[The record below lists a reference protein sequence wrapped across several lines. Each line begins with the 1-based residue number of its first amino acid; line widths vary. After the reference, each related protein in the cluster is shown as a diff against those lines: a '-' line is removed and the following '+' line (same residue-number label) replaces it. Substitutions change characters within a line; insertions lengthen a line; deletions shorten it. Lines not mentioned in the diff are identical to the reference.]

1 MYKQFFGLTRNP
13 FEISPDPFFYHATP
27 RHNEALA
34 NLHYGVGRRKGFIVI
49 TGEVGTGKTLLVRCL
64 LAELRKNNIAF
75 GYVFNPLLSV
85 TEFFQ
90 YIMAD
95 LGLPYTGR
103 TKTEMLLDL
112 NRFLIQRHARG
123 LITALVVDEAQA
135 LRSDLLEEIR
145 LLTNLETSQQKLL
158 QIVLMGQPEL
168 DAVLDSAALRQLK
181 QRVSLRC
188 QLLPLDEPQV
198 RLYIQSRLER
208 AGAAAEPPIFSNE
221 AFSKIYEY
229 SHGIPRIINTLCENA
244 LVNAFAREQRTVTG
258 EMITE
263 VADDFRLSNAP
274 PPSMPEQEISI
285 PSAVSGDNGESL
297 LRSLFRL
304 LRNTDSQQT
313 NSDEKP
319 MHTSAGRR
327 V

>member
-1 MYKQFFGLTRNP
+1 MYKQFFGLSKNP

-75 GYVFNPLLSV
+75 GYVFNPLLST

-95 LGLPYTGR
+95 LGLQYSGR
-103 TKTEMLLDL
+103 SKTEMLLDL

-135 LRSDLLEEIR
+135 LRPELLEEIR

-168 DAVLDSAALRQLK
+168 EGVLDSPSLRQLK

-188 QLLPLDEPQV
+188 QLLPLDEGQTRSYV
-198 RLYIQSRLER
+198 LGRLER
-208 AGAAAEPPIFSNE
+208 AGAKQEPPIFDNE
-221 AFSKIYEY
+221 ALDKVYEY
-229 SHGIPRIINTLCENA
+229 SRGIPRIINNLCENA
-244 LVNAFAREQRTVTG
+244 MVNAFARQIHTVTPD
-258 EMITE
+258 MITE
-263 VADDFRLSNAP
+263 VASDFRLNTS
-274 PPSMPEQEISI
+274 PSTPEETGETTAI
-285 PSAVSGDNGESL
+285 PVENNESL

-304 LRNTDSQQT
+304 LRTMDNAQSLE
-313 NSDEKP
+313 EKSIP
-319 MHTSAGRR
+319 SADGRR
-327 V
+327 I

>member
-1 MYKQFFGLTRNP
+1 MYKQFFGLSKNP
-13 FEISPDPFFYHATP
+13 FEISPDPYFYHATP

-75 GYVFNPLLSV
+75 GYVFNPLLST

-95 LGLPYTGR
+95 LGLQYSGR
-103 TKTEMLLDL
+103 SKTEMLLDL

-135 LRSDLLEEIR
+135 LRPELLEEIR

-168 DAVLDSAALRQLK
+168 EGVLDSPSLRQLK
-181 QRVSLRC
+181 RRVSLRC
-188 QLLPLDEPQV
+188 QLLPLDEEQTRGYV
-198 RLYIQSRLER
+198 LSRLER
-208 AGAAAEPPIFSNE
+208 AGAKSEPPIFEPE
-221 AFSKIYEY
+221 AMTKIFEY
-229 SHGIPRIINTLCENA
+229 SRGIPRIINNLCENA
-244 LVNAFAREQRTVTG
+244 MVNAFAREQRTVTA

-263 VADDFRLSNAP
+263 VAADFRLTGSL
-274 PPSMPEQEISI
+274 STPEEPVGSGAVQQE
-285 PSAVSGDNGESL
+285 NNESL

-304 LRNTDSQQT
+304 LRTMDSNQ
-313 NSDEKP
+313 SLEEKP
-319 MHTSAGRR
+319 VPSDDGRR

>member
-1 MYKQFFGLTRNP
+1 MYKQFFGLSKNP

-75 GYVFNPLLSV
+75 GYVFNPLLST

-95 LGLPYTGR
+95 LGLQYSGR
-103 TKTEMLLDL
+103 SKTEMLLDL

-135 LRSDLLEEIR
+135 LRPELLEEVR

-168 DAVLDSAALRQLK
+168 EVVLDSPGLRQLK

-188 QLLPLDEPQV
+188 QLLPLDEEQTRGYV
-198 RLYIQSRLER
+198 LSRLER
-208 AGAAAEPPIFSNE
+208 AGAKPEPPIFEPE
-221 AFSKIYEY
+221 ALAKVFEY
-229 SHGIPRIINTLCENA
+229 SRGIPRIVNNLCENGM
-244 LVNAFAREQRTVTG
+244 VNAFAREQRNVTA

-263 VADDFRLSNAP
+263 VAADFRLTGSI
-274 PPSMPEQEISI
+274 STPEEPVGSATAQQE
-285 PSAVSGDNGESL
+285 NNESV

-304 LRNTDSQQT
+304 LRTMDSNQ
-313 NSDEKP
+313 SVEEKP
-319 MHTSAGRR
+319 VPSADGRR

>member
-1 MYKQFFGLTRNP
+1 MYKQYFGLTRNP
-13 FEISPDPFFYHATP
+13 FEISPDPFFYHPTP

-64 LAELRKNNIAF
+64 LSELRKNNIAF
-75 GYVFNPLLSV
+75 GYVFNPLLPV
-85 TEFFQ
+85 VEFFQ

-95 LGLPYTGR
+95 LGLPYSGR

-135 LRSDLLEEIR
+135 LRTELLEEIR

-168 DAVLDSAALRQLK
+168 EIVLDSPELRQLK
-181 QRVSLRC
+181 QRVALRC
-188 QLLPLDEPQV
+188 QLQPLDCAQTHAYV
-198 RLYIQSRLER
+198 LSRLER
-208 AGAAAEPPIFSNE
+208 AGAPKDTPIFTEE
-221 AFSKIYEY
+221 ALDKVHEY
-229 SHGIPRIINTLCENA
+229 SRGIPRIVNNLCENSM
-244 LVNAFAREQRTVTG
+244 VSAFAHEQRPVTA

-263 VADDFRLSNAP
+263 VAADFRLIGPALPEEVPLSIAGREENNA
-274 PPSMPEQEISI
+274 
-285 PSAVSGDNGESL
+285 SL
-297 LRSLFRL
+297 LRNFFRL
-304 LRNTDSQQT
+304 LKTADNQELEGD
-313 NSDEKP
+313 KP
-319 MHTSAGRR
+319 MQTTAARR
-327 V
+327 I

>member
-1 MYKQFFGLTRNP
+1 MYKQFFGLTKNP
-13 FEISPDPFFYHATP
+13 FEISPDPYFYHATP

-75 GYVFNPLLSV
+75 GYVFNPLLST

-95 LGLPYTGR
+95 LGLQYSGR
-103 TKTEMLLDL
+103 SKTEMLLDL

-135 LRSDLLEEIR
+135 LRPELLEEIR

-168 DAVLDSAALRQLK
+168 EAVLDSPGLRQLK

-188 QLLPLDEPQV
+188 QLLPLDEEQTHGYV
-198 RLYIQSRLER
+198 LSRLER
-208 AGAAAEPPIFSNE
+208 AGAKPEPPVFEPE
-221 AFSKIYEY
+221 ALAKVFEY
-229 SHGIPRIINTLCENA
+229 SRGIPRIINNLCENA
-244 LVNAFAREQRTVTG
+244 MVNAFAREQRTVTAD
-258 EMITE
+258 MITE
-263 VADDFRLSNAP
+263 VAADFRLTGSIAT
-274 PPSMPEQEISI
+274 PEEPVGTTETQQ
-285 PSAVSGDNGESL
+285 NNESL
-297 LRSLFRL
+297 LRSLFRV
-304 LRNTDSQQT
+304 LRTMDS
-313 NSDEKP
+313 
-319 MHTSAGRR
+319 
-327 V
+327 

>member
-13 FEISPDPFFYHATP
+13 FEISPDPFFYHPTP

-64 LAELRKNNIAF
+64 LSELRKNNIAF
-75 GYVFNPLLSV
+75 GYVFNPLLPV
-85 TEFFQ
+85 VEFFQ

-95 LGLPYTGR
+95 LGLPYAGR

-123 LITALVVDEAQA
+123 LITALIVDEAQA
-135 LRSDLLEEIR
+135 LRAELLEEIR

-168 DAVLDSAALRQLK
+168 EIVLDSPELRQLK

-188 QLLPLDEPQV
+188 QLQPLDGPQTHAYV
-198 RLYIQSRLER
+198 LSRLER
-208 AGAAAEPPIFSNE
+208 AGAPAEPPIFTPE
-221 AFSKIYEY
+221 ALDKLFEY
-229 SHGIPRIINTLCENA
+229 SRGIPRIVNNLCENSM
-244 LVNAFAREQRTVTG
+244 VNAFAREQRPVTAD
-258 EMITE
+258 MITE
-263 VADDFRLSNAP
+263 VAGDFRLISPA
-274 PPSMPEQEISI
+274 MPEEVTLPESRREEN
-285 PSAVSGDNGESL
+285 SESL
-297 LRSLFRL
+297 LRSFFRL
-304 LRNTDSQQT
+304 LRTMDNQELEGD
-313 NSDEKP
+313 KP
-319 MHTSAGRR
+319 MQTTAVRR

>member
-1 MYKQFFGLTRNP
+1 MYKQFFGLSKNP

-75 GYVFNPLLSV
+75 GYVFNPLLST

-95 LGLPYTGR
+95 LGLQYSGR

-135 LRSDLLEEIR
+135 LRPELLEEIR

-168 DAVLDSAALRQLK
+168 EAVLDSPSLRQLK
-181 QRVSLRC
+181 QRISLRC
-188 QLLPLDEPQV
+188 QLLPLDEEQTRSYV
-198 RLYIQSRLER
+198 LGRLER
-208 AGAAAEPPIFSNE
+208 AGAKNGEPIFDDRALASVYE
-221 AFSKIYEY
+221 FSR
-229 SHGIPRIINTLCENA
+229 GIPRIINNLCENSM
-244 LVNAFAREQRTVTG
+244 VNAYARQIHTVTPD
-258 EMITE
+258 MIAD
-263 VADDFRLSNAP
+263 VAADFRLATSPSVPEEGAESNA
-274 PPSMPEQEISI
+274 I
-285 PSAVSGDNGESL
+285 PADNNENL

-304 LRNTDSQQT
+304 LRTMDAGQPLN
-313 NSDEKP
+313 EKP
-319 MHTSAGRR
+319 IPSADGRR

>member
-1 MYKQFFGLTRNP
+1 MYKQFFGLTKNP

-75 GYVFNPLLSV
+75 GYVFNPLLST

-95 LGLPYTGR
+95 LGLQYSGR
-103 TKTEMLLDL
+103 SKTEMLLDL

-135 LRSDLLEEIR
+135 LRPELLEEIR

-168 DAVLDSAALRQLK
+168 EGVLDSPGLRQLK

-188 QLLPLDEPQV
+188 QLLPLDEEQTRGYV
-198 RLYIQSRLER
+198 LSRLER
-208 AGAAAEPPIFSNE
+208 AGAQPEPPIFEPE
-221 AFSKIYEY
+221 ALAKVSEY
-229 SHGIPRIINTLCENA
+229 SRGIPRIINNLCENA
-244 LVNAFAREQRTVTG
+244 MVNAFAREQRTVTAD
-258 EMITE
+258 MITE
-263 VADDFRLSNAP
+263 VAADFRLTGSIAT
-274 PPSMPEQEISI
+274 PEEPVGTAEAQQQ
-285 PSAVSGDNGESL
+285 NNESL
-297 LRSLFRL
+297 LRSLFRV
-304 LRNTDSQQT
+304 LRTMDSNQ
-313 NSDEKP
+313 SLEEKP
-319 MHTSAGRR
+319 VPSDDGRR

>member
-13 FEISPDPFFYHATP
+13 FEISPDPFFYHPTP

-64 LAELRKNNIAF
+64 LSELRKNNIAF
-75 GYVFNPLLSV
+75 AYVFNPLLPV
-85 TEFFQ
+85 VEFFQ

-95 LGLPYTGR
+95 FGLPYAGR

-123 LITALVVDEAQA
+123 LVTALVVDEAQA
-135 LRSDLLEEIR
+135 LRAELLEEIR

-168 DAVLDSAALRQLK
+168 EMVLDSPELRQLK
-181 QRVSLRC
+181 QRVALRC
-188 QLLPLDEPQV
+188 QLQPLDEMQT
-198 RLYIQSRLER
+198 RAYILSRLER
-208 AGAAAEPPIFSNE
+208 AGAAADAPIFSDE
-221 AFSKIYEY
+221 ALSKIFEY
-229 SHGIPRIINTLCENA
+229 SHGIPRIVNNLCENTM
-244 LVNAFAREQRTVTG
+244 VNAFSREERPVTADT
-258 EMITE
+258 ITD
-263 VADDFRLSNAP
+263 VATDFRLIAP
-274 PPSMPEQEISI
+274 ALPEDGPLTIAAREE
-285 PSAVSGDNGESL
+285 NNESL
-297 LRSLFRL
+297 LRSLFRV
-304 LRNTDSQQT
+304 LRTMDNQGIEADKTMQT
-313 NSDEKP
+313 
-319 MHTSAGRR
+319 TAVRR

>member
-1 MYKQFFGLTRNP
+1 MYKQFFGLTKNP

-75 GYVFNPLLSV
+75 GYVFNPLLST

-95 LGLPYTGR
+95 LGLQYSGR
-103 TKTEMLLDL
+103 SKTEMLLDL

-135 LRSDLLEEIR
+135 LRPELLEEIR

-168 DAVLDSAALRQLK
+168 EGVLDSPGLRQLK

-188 QLLPLDEPQV
+188 QLLPLDEEQTRGYV
-198 RLYIQSRLER
+198 LSRLER
-208 AGAAAEPPIFSNE
+208 AGAKAEPAIFEPE
-221 AFSKIYEY
+221 ALAKVSEY
-229 SHGIPRIINTLCENA
+229 SRGIPRIINNLCENA
-244 LVNAFAREQRTVTG
+244 MVNAFAREQRTVTAD
-258 EMITE
+258 MITE
-263 VADDFRLSNAP
+263 VAADFRLTGSIAT
-274 PPSMPEQEISI
+274 PEEPVGTAEAQQQ
-285 PSAVSGDNGESL
+285 NNESL
-297 LRSLFRL
+297 LRSLFRV
-304 LRNTDSQQT
+304 LRTMDSNQ
-313 NSDEKP
+313 SLEEKP
-319 MHTSAGRR
+319 VPSDDGRR

>member
-1 MYKQFFGLTRNP
+1 MYKQFFGLTKNP
-13 FEISPDPFFYHATP
+13 FEISPDPYFYHATP

-75 GYVFNPLLSV
+75 GYVFNPLLST

-95 LGLPYTGR
+95 MGLQYSGR
-103 TKTEMLLDL
+103 SKTEMLLDL

-135 LRSDLLEEIR
+135 LRPELLEEVR

-168 DAVLDSAALRQLK
+168 EVVLDSPSLRQLK

-188 QLLPLDEPQV
+188 QLLPLDEQQTHSYV
-198 RLYIQSRLER
+198 LSRLER
-208 AGAAAEPPIFSNE
+208 AGAKSEPAIFEAE
-221 AFSKIYEY
+221 ALSKIFEY
-229 SHGIPRIINTLCENA
+229 SRGIPRIINNLCENSM
-244 LVNAFAREQRTVTG
+244 VNAFARQQRTVTG
-258 EMITE
+258 DMITE
-263 VADDFRLSNAP
+263 VAADFRLTGSN
-274 PPSMPEQEISI
+274 SI
-285 PSAVSGDNGESL
+285 PEESVESVAVPSENNESL
-297 LRSLFRL
+297 LRSLFRV
-304 LRNTDSQQT
+304 LRTMESAQ
-313 NSDEKP
+313 SPEEKP
-319 MHTSAGRR
+319 VPSADGRR

>member
-1 MYKQFFGLTRNP
+1 MYKQFFGLARNP
-13 FEISPDPFFYHATP
+13 FEISPDPFFYHPTP

-75 GYVFNPLLSV
+75 GYVFNPLLPV
-85 TEFFQ
+85 VEFFQ

-95 LGLPYTGR
+95 LGLPYAGR

-135 LRSDLLEEIR
+135 LRPDLLEEVR

-168 DAVLDSAALRQLK
+168 ELILDSPELRQLK
-181 QRVSLRC
+181 QRVALRC
-188 QLLPLDEPQV
+188 QLQPLDHAQTRAYV
-198 RLYIQSRLER
+198 LSRLER
-208 AGAAAEPPIFSNE
+208 AGAPPEPAVFSDDALDKLFE
-221 AFSKIYEY
+221 FSR
-229 SHGIPRIINTLCENA
+229 GIPRIVNNLCENSM
-244 LVNAFAREQRTVTG
+244 VNAFAHEQRPVTG
-258 EMITE
+258 DMITE
-263 VADDFRLSNAP
+263 VAADFRLISPAL
-274 PPSMPEQEISI
+274 PEEV
-285 PSAVSGDNGESL
+285 PVSLTAAADNNDSL

-304 LRNTDSQQT
+304 LRTVDNQEELQA
-313 NSDEKP
+313 EKP
-319 MHTSAGRR
+319 MQATVGRR
-327 V
+327 A

>member
-1 MYKQFFGLTRNP
+1 MYKQFFGLNKNP

-75 GYVFNPLLSV
+75 GYVFNPLLS
-85 TEFFQ
+85 TNEFFQ

-95 LGLPYTGR
+95 LGLQYSGR

-135 LRSDLLEEIR
+135 LRPELLEEIR

-168 DAVLDSAALRQLK
+168 EGVLDSPSLRQLK

-188 QLLPLDEPQV
+188 QLLPLDQEQTRSYV
-198 RLYIQSRLER
+198 LGRLER
-208 AGAAAEPPIFSNE
+208 AGAKDGEPIFDDPALARVYE
-221 AFSKIYEY
+221 FSR
-229 SHGIPRIINTLCENA
+229 GIPRIINNLCENSM
-244 LVNAFAREQRTVTG
+244 VNAYARQIRTVTP
-258 EMITE
+258 EMIAE
-263 VADDFRLSNAP
+263 VAADFRLGTSPSVPEEAIEANA
-274 PPSMPEQEISI
+274 IS
-285 PSAVSGDNGESL
+285 GENNESL

-304 LRNTDSQQT
+304 LRTMDAAQPLEEKT
-313 NSDEKP
+313 VPSDD
-319 MHTSAGRR
+319 GRR

>member
-1 MYKQFFGLTRNP
+1 MYKQFFGLSKNP

-75 GYVFNPLLSV
+75 GYVFNPLLST

-95 LGLPYTGR
+95 LGLQYSGR
-103 TKTEMLLDL
+103 SKTEMLLDL

-135 LRSDLLEEIR
+135 LRPELLEEIR

-168 DAVLDSAALRQLK
+168 EGILDSPGLRQLK

-188 QLLPLDEPQV
+188 QLLPLDEEQTLGYV
-198 RLYIQSRLER
+198 LSRLER
-208 AGAAAEPPIFSNE
+208 AGAKPEPPIFEPE
-221 AFSKIYEY
+221 ALAKVFEY
-229 SHGIPRIINTLCENA
+229 SRGIPRIVNNLCENA
-244 LVNAFAREQRTVTG
+244 MVNAFAREQRNVTA

-263 VADDFRLSNAP
+263 VAADFRLTGSI
-274 PPSMPEQEISI
+274 STPEE
-285 PSAVSGDNGESL
+285 PVGTSAVQQENNESL
-297 LRSLFRL
+297 LRSLFRM
-304 LRNTDSQQT
+304 LRTMDSNQ
-313 NSDEKP
+313 SLEEKP
-319 MHTSAGRR
+319 VPSADGRR

>member
-1 MYKQFFGLTRNP
+1 MYKQFFGLARNP
-13 FEISPDPFFYHATP
+13 FEISPDPFFYHPTP

-64 LAELRKNNIAF
+64 LSELRKNNIAF
-75 GYVFNPLLSV
+75 GYIFNPLLPV
-85 TEFFQ
+85 VEFFQ

-95 LGLPYTGR
+95 LGLPYAGR

-135 LRSDLLEEIR
+135 LRHELLEEIR

-158 QIVLMGQPEL
+158 QIVLLGQPEL
-168 DAVLDSAALRQLK
+168 EVVLDSQELRQLK
-181 QRVSLRC
+181 QRIALRC
-188 QLLPLDEPQV
+188 QLQPLDSKQTHS
-198 RLYIQSRLER
+198 YILSRLER
-208 AGAAAEPPIFSNE
+208 AGAVPEPPIFSPE
-221 AFSKIYEY
+221 SLDKVYEY
-229 SHGIPRIINTLCENA
+229 SRGIPRTINTLCENSM
-244 LVNAFAREQRTVTG
+244 VNAFAREQRPVVP
-258 EMITE
+258 EIVSE
-263 VADDFRLSNAP
+263 VAADFRLTPASL
-274 PPSMPEQEISI
+274 PEEGAG
-285 PSAVSGDNGESL
+285 PLTARDDTNEGL

-304 LRNTDSQQT
+304 LRTMDDQT
-313 NSDEKP
+313 MEGQKP
-319 MHTSAGRR
+319 LPTTLGRR

>member
-13 FEISPDPFFYHATP
+13 FEISPDPYFYHPTP

-64 LAELRKNNIAF
+64 LSELRKNNIAF
-75 GYVFNPLLSV
+75 GYVFNPLLPV
-85 TEFFQ
+85 VEFFQ

-95 LGLPYTGR
+95 FGLPYSGR

-135 LRSDLLEEIR
+135 LRAELLEEIR

-168 DAVLDSAALRQLK
+168 EVVLDSPELRQLK
-181 QRVSLRC
+181 QRVALRC
-188 QLLPLDEPQV
+188 QLQPLDESQTHAYV
-198 RLYIQSRLER
+198 LSRLER
-208 AGAAAEPPIFSNE
+208 AGAPAEPEVFSEE
-221 AFSKIYEY
+221 ALSKIFEY
-229 SHGIPRIINTLCENA
+229 SRGIPRIINTLCENSM
-244 LVNAFAREQRTVTG
+244 VSAFSCEQRPVTAD
-258 EMITE
+258 IVTD
-263 VADDFRLSNAP
+263 VAADFRLISPALPEEVPLAAAAVAENNA
-274 PPSMPEQEISI
+274 
-285 PSAVSGDNGESL
+285 SL
-297 LRSLFRL
+297 LRSLFRMV
-304 LRNTDSQQT
+304 RSMDNQT
-313 NSDEKP
+313 LEANK
-319 MHTSAGRR
+319 
-327 V
+327 

>member
-1 MYKQFFGLTRNP
+1 MYKQFFGLARNP
-13 FEISPDPFFYHATP
+13 FEISPDPFFYHPTP

-75 GYVFNPLLSV
+75 AYVFNPLLPV
-85 TEFFQ
+85 VEFFQ

-95 LGLPYTGR
+95 LGLPYSGR

-135 LRSDLLEEIR
+135 LRPDLLEEIR

-168 DAVLDSAALRQLK
+168 EMILDSPELRQLK
-181 QRVSLRC
+181 QRVALRC
-188 QLLPLDEPQV
+188 QLQPLDRDQTRSYV
-198 RLYIQSRLER
+198 HSRLER
-208 AGAAAEPPIFSNE
+208 AGAPPEPSVFSDEALDKIF
-221 AFSKIYEY
+221 EY
-229 SHGIPRIINTLCENA
+229 SRGIPRIVNNLCENSM
-244 LVNAFAREQRTVTG
+244 VNAFAHEQRPVTG
-258 EMITE
+258 EIITE
-263 VADDFRLSNAP
+263 VAADFRLIPQA
-274 PPSMPEQEISI
+274 MPEDVTSSN
-285 PSAVSGDNGESL
+285 PAVDENNESM

-304 LRNTDSQQT
+304 MRTMDNQPIPA
-313 NSDEKP
+313 EKP
-319 MHTSAGRR
+319 LQATAGRR
-327 V
+327 A

>member
-13 FEISPDPFFYHATP
+13 FEISPDPFFYHPTP

-85 TEFFQ
+85 NEFFQ

-95 LGLPYTGR
+95 LGLTYAGR

-135 LRSDLLEEIR
+135 LKSDLLEEVR

-168 DAVLDSAALRQLK
+168 ETVLDSPHLRQLK
-181 QRVSLRC
+181 QRVALRC
-188 QLLPLDEPQV
+188 QLLPLDEQQN
-198 RLYIQSRLER
+198 RAYIQSRLER
-208 AGAAAEPPIFSNE
+208 AGATGEVPIFSVE
-221 AFSKIYEY
+221 ALEKVYEY
-229 SHGIPRIINTLCENA
+229 SRGIPRVVNTLCENA
-244 LVNAFAREQRTVTG
+244 LVNAFARQQRTVTPD
-258 EMITE
+258 IVTE
-263 VADDFRLSNAP
+263 VANDFRLTTTS
-274 PPSMPEQEISI
+274 PSLPEQEISL
-285 PSAVSGDNGESL
+285 PPAAGRDDNGDSL
-297 LRSLFRL
+297 LRSLLRL
-304 LRNTDSQQT
+304 LRSTDNQPTQE
-313 NSDEKP
+313 EKP
-319 MHTSAGRR
+319 MHTTAGRR

>member
-1 MYKQFFGLTRNP
+1 MYKQFFGLARNP
-13 FEISPDPFFYHATP
+13 FEISPDPFFYHPTP

-75 GYVFNPLLSV
+75 AYVFNPLLPV
-85 TEFFQ
+85 VEFFQ

-95 LGLPYTGR
+95 FGLPYAGR

-135 LRSDLLEEIR
+135 LRPDLLEEIR

-168 DAVLDSAALRQLK
+168 EMVLDSPELRQLK
-181 QRVSLRC
+181 QRVALRC
-188 QLLPLDEPQV
+188 QLQPLDHEQTRSYV
-198 RLYIQSRLER
+198 LSRLER
-208 AGAAAEPPIFSNE
+208 AGAAPEPPIFSDDALE
-221 AFSKIYEY
+221 KVFEFSR
-229 SHGIPRIINTLCENA
+229 GIPRIVNTLCENSM
-244 LVNAFAREQRTVTG
+244 VNAFAREQRPVTG
-258 EMITE
+258 DIVTE
-263 VADDFRLSNAP
+263 VAADFRLISPALPEDVPSNLPVA
-274 PPSMPEQEISI
+274 E
-285 PSAVSGDNGESL
+285 DNDSL

-304 LRNTDSQQT
+304 LRTMDNPATLPA
-313 NSDEKP
+313 EKP
-319 MHTSAGRR
+319 LQATAGRR
-327 V
+327 A